1 MDDEKKIEDLI
12 YSIGSLIDEAKQE
25 NKLLEQIE
33 NKIENYDS
41 IKRNI
46 LTNTGTDTSN
56 QLNKDQN
63 LEQLNRSKFY
73 DWKAVKFLK
82 NNLQENTK
90 INLEKKILQIFD
102 NEINHWIRSNLKN
115 IIQTEFGKFSSKI
128 ISEKL
133 K

>member
-102 NEINHWIRSNLKN
+102 IEINHWIRSNLKN
-115 IIQTEFGKFSSKI
+115 IIQTEFAKFSSKI

>member
-115 IIQTEFGKFSSKI
+115 IIQTEFAKFSSKI

>member
-102 NEINHWIRSNLKN
+102 IEINHWIRSNLKN